1 MTRFMRAAWAA
12 LALGF
17 AGTTMT
23 GAPALAQKKKEEAQP
38 TGPKVSKAGA
48 PLLQGIQ
55 KEIQAQNWPA
65 AKAAL
70 DAAEANPKLTADDR
84 YYLNRFRINVAQATQ
99 DYASLRP
106 ALATAAQS
114 SFVTPQEKVTFTK
127 ALRGLAYQANDL
139 PEAVKWGE
147 QLVALSPND
156 GQAAIELAQIYNQA
170 KQPDKGY
177 VAVKRAIDAQKA
189 AGQPVPEAWYRSA
202 AATTANTP
210 AMANEFGSATL
221 AWVSAYPTP
230 DNWRTVLE
238 LFQDRAKF
246 DDQGNLDLFRL
257 KRAASALKGEK
268 DYVEYAE
275 TANLRGLPGEAKA
288 VLDEGISKKMLDTA
302 KPYVRDLKAI
312 VEPKVARDKASLAGL
327 EKEAKAS
334 PGVKLIA
341 GLGDAYMGYGNYAK
355 AIEMYRAALT
365 KTGADAATL
374 NTRIGIALAKSGDKA
389 GAEAAFKSVQGG
401 ARGTLAQY
409 WLAWLGQQA

>member
-1 MTRFMRAAWAA
+1 
-12 LALGF
+12 
-17 AGTTMT
+17 
-23 GAPALAQKKKEEAQP
+23 
-38 TGPKVSKAGA
+38 
-48 PLLQGIQ
+48 
-55 KEIQAQNWPA
+55 
-65 AKAAL
+65 
-70 DAAEANPKLTADDR
+70 
-84 YYLNRFRINVAQATQ
+84 
-99 DYASLRP
+99 
-106 ALATAAQS
+106 
-114 SFVTPQEKVTFTK
+114 
-127 ALRGLAYQANDL
+127 
-139 PEAVKWGE
+139 
-147 QLVALSPND
+147 
-156 GQAAIELAQIYNQA
+156 
-170 KQPDKGY
+170 
-177 VAVKRAIDAQKA
+177 
-189 AGQPVPEAWYRSA
+189 VPEAWYKSA

-210 AMANEFGSATL
+210 AMAAEFGTATL
-221 AWVSAYPTP
+221 AWVTAYPSP

-288 VLDEGISKKMLDTA
+288 VLDEGIAKKMLDTA

-327 EKEAKAS
+327 EKEAKAA

-341 GLGDAYMGYGNYAK
+341 GLGDAYLGYGNYAK
-355 AIEMYRAALT
+355 AIEMYRASMG

-374 NTRIGIALAKSGDKA
+374 NTRIGIALAMSGDKA

-409 WLAWLGQQA
+409 WLAWLAQKA

>member
-1 MTRFMRAAWAA
+1 MRAAWAA

-48 PLLQGIQ
+48 VVLQAIQ
-55 KEIQAQNWPA
+55 KELQAQNWA
-65 AKAAL
+65 GAKVAL

-84 YYLNRFRINVAQATQ
+84 YYLNRFRINVAQGTQ
-99 DYASLRP
+99 DYAALRP
-106 ALATAAQS
+106 ALAAAIQS
-114 SFVTPQEKVTFTK
+114 PFVTAPEKLQFTK

-189 AGQPVPEAWYRSA
+189 SGQPVPEAWYRSA

-288 VLDEGISKKMLDTA
+288 VLDEGIAKKMLDTA

-327 EKEAKAS
+327 EKEAKAA